1 MAVPHTHCPFAP
13 TGNGQPIAR
22 AVDRQQL
29 RVKVQMLPPGL
40 WKSMRDVGESGIWHS
55 GQAGDETGKQLSAC
69 AKVRDRKQ
77 SPLSSDQLQPPDSY
91 L

>member
-1 MAVPHTHCPFAP
+1 MGLSHTHRLFAP
-13 TGNGQPIAR
+13 TGEGQAIAE
-22 AVDRQQL
+22 AVDRHEQ

-40 WKSMRDVGESGIWHS
+40 WKPACDVGESGIRHS
-55 GQAGDETGKQLSAC
+55 GQTGDETGKLLSGC
-69 AKVRDRKQ
+69 AKLRERKQ